1 MIKLSAHMVG
11 AVAVA
16 VALSGCMVQPKT
28 IGRTPDLSP
37 MSVDAQYQAHTKEE
51 LGSMYPDTPR
61 KDSTWNRS
69 ADSLFTGRQAMNR
82 GDILTVN
89 IVVNDRAQFDNRSD
103 RQRTSSKSIGLGA
116 STSGGFSGSIDGSLN
131 SGTTFDGSGGTTRQE
146 KLSVAVAAVVMEVLP
161 NGNLVI
167 RGTQEI
173 VVNAEKRI
181 LTVEGIVRPS
191 DILPNSSVPYEK
203 IAEARIRYGGQG
215 RITEV
220 QQPPYGQQ
228 ALDMLLPL

>member
-1 MIKLSAHMVG
+1 MIKLCAHMIG
-11 AVAVA
+11 AVGVSA
-16 VALSGCMVQPKT
+16 ALSGCMIQPKT
-28 IGRTPDLSP
+28 IGQTPQLSP
-37 MSVDAQYQAHTKEE
+37 MSVDAQYQTHTKEE

-61 KDSTWNRS
+61 KYSTWNNS
-69 ADSLFTGRQAMNR
+69 AASLFTGRQAMNR

-89 IVVNDRAQFDNRSD
+89 IVLNDRAQFDNRSD

-116 STSGGFSGSIDGSLN
+116 NTSGGFAGSIDGSLN

-146 KLSVAVAAVVMEVLP
+146 KLDVSIAAVVMEVLQ

-173 VVNAEKRI
+173 VVNAEKRVM
-181 LTVEGIVRPS
+181 TVEGIVRPS
-191 DILPNSSVPYEK
+191 DILPDSSVPYEK
-203 IAEARIRYGGQG
+203 IAEARISYGGQG